1 MTCQRRMI
9 IVAGGVEMKMV
20 KASSETA
27 VTLDHSLASK
37 LIASDDADATA
48 ADNMHGIAVTR
59 NASNW
64 NIFTRHRFSDIST
77 SSI

>member
-1 MTCQRRMI
+1 MI

-37 LIASDDADATA
+37 LIASDDADVTA
-48 ADNMHGIAVTR
+48 ADNMNGIAATR

-64 NIFTRHRFSDIST
+64 NIFIRHRFSDIST

>member
-1 MTCQRRMI
+1 
-9 IVAGGVEMKMV
+9 MKMV

-48 ADNMHGIAVTR
+48 ADNMHGIAVIKRTSKET
-59 NASNW
+59 N
-64 NIFTRHRFSDIST
+64 FTRHRFSDIST